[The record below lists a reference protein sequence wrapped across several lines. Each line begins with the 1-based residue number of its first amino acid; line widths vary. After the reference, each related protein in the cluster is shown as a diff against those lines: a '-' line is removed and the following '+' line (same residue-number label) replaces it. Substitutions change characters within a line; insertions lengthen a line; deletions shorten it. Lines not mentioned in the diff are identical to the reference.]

1 MIFVL
6 KKIPGVYTSRSVV
19 ISARREVICEV
30 QQMRCSSGDTIFYAL
45 HPTFS
50 YEPLALISNRD
61 LCEVDVHQLA
71 STRLTIPSTGSAE
84 ATGQITG
91 IPGVT
96 TRVAIF
102 LYLEIYVNSTW
113 SVVASENQTYDS
125 YLGSLQADF
134 PVSSGYSY
142 RIRAS
147 YYAFCDSAS
156 ENLVRYSNIVY
167 H

>member
-1 MIFVL
+1 MVKCEQKRILLLLVITIFVCFT
-6 KKIPGVYTSRSVV
+6 IQPYV
-19 ISARREVICEV
+19 SA
-30 QQMRCSSGDTIFYAL
+30 SD
-45 HPTFS
+45 
-50 YEPLALISNRD
+50 EPLASHIKPGPMPRSMYINWT
-61 LCEVDVHQLA
+61 